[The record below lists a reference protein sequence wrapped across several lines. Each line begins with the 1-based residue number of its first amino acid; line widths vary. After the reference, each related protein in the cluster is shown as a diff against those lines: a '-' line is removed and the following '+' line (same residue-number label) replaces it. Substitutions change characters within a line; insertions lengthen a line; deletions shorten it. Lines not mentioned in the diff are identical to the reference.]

1 MPNKNKSILSGNKI
15 NPSVFKSY
23 DIRGIYPDDLNEET
37 AYIAGQ
43 AYAKLTNVKK
53 VVVGRDMRI
62 GSPELSKKFIE
73 GVTSQ
78 GADVDDIGMVP
89 IDAVYFTAGYF
100 KYDGGIMITASHN
113 PKEYNGIKM
122 TTIDNGISMVRGKEL
137 YEYLEN
143 KKFPVVDKQGTVK
156 EIDTTEDYLKHVF
169 SFINIDKIKPFKIVV
184 DAGNGMAGKIMP
196 LIFEKLPCELIP
208 INFEL
213 DGNFPAHPSN
223 PLLEE
228 SQIGIKAKIK
238 ETGADFGVILDGD
251 TDRLFFVDENSEFVP
266 ADTTLLVLAKHF
278 LEKEPGSGIAYN
290 AVCSKAVPTKIKEWG
305 GIPIRTKVGFVNV
318 AQGMKDEKGIMGGEV
333 SAHYSF
339 RDNFYAD
346 SGFIAFL
353 TLLVLISNENKKL
366 SEIVGPL
373 KPFSKA
379 DEVNIEVNNIDEV
392 IKQVKEKYND
402 GKQDELDGVTI
413 EYDSWWVNVRPSNTE
428 PLLRITVEGN
438 TEEILEAKQSEVI
451 DYIKS
456 IAK

>member
-1 MPNKNKSILSGNKI
+1 MQKI

-23 DIRGIYPDDLNEET
+23 DIRGVYPDDLTEDT
-37 AYIAGQ
+37 AYVAGQ
-43 AYAKLTNVKK
+43 AYAKMTGVKK

-78 GADVDDIGMVP
+78 GVDVDDIGMVP
-89 IDAVYFTAGYF
+89 IDAVYFATGHY
-100 KYDGGIMITASHN
+100 KYDGGTMITASHN
-113 PKEYNGIKM
+113 PKEYNGLKM
-122 TTIDNGISMVRGKEL
+122 TVLDNGISMVRGKEL

-143 KKFPVVDKQGTVK
+143 KEFSVSETPGKVK
-156 EIDTTEDYLKHVF
+156 EIDVIDDYLKHIF
-169 SFINIDKIKPFKIVV
+169 SFVNIDEIKPFKIVV
-184 DAGNGMAGKIMP
+184 DAGNGMSGKIMP
-196 LIFEKLPCELIP
+196 LIFEKLPCESIP
-208 INFEL
+208 MNFEL

-223 PLLEE
+223 PLLPE
-228 SQIGIKAKIK
+228 SQVGIKAKIK
-238 ETGADFGVILDGD
+238 ETGADFGVIMDGD
-251 TDRLFFVDENSEFVP
+251 TDRLFFVDENSEFIP

-290 AVCSKAVPTKIKEWG
+290 AVCSRAVPTKIKEWG
-305 GIPIRTKVGFVNV
+305 GHPIRTKVGFVNV

-353 TLLVLISNENKKL
+353 TLLVLISKENKKL
-366 SEIVGPL
+366 SEIVNPL

-392 IKQVKEKYND
+392 IEKVKEKFND

-413 EYDSWWVNVRPSNTE
+413 EYEDWWVNVRPSNTE

-438 TEEILEAKQSEVI
+438 TQELLEEKQKEVV
-451 DYIKS
+451 DYIKNV
-456 IAK
+456 AK

>member
-1 MPNKNKSILSGNKI
+1 MQKI
-15 NPSVFKSY
+15 NPKVFKSY

-43 AYAKLTNVKK
+43 GYAQLTGVKK
-53 VVVGRDMRI
+53 IVVGRDMRL

-78 GADVDDIGMVP
+78 GVDVDDIGMVP
-89 IDAVYFTAGYF
+89 IDAVYFTAGHF
-100 KYDGGIMITASHN
+100 KYDGGIMVTASHN
-113 PKEYNGIKM
+113 PKEYNGLKM
-122 TTIDNGISMVRGKEL
+122 TIIDNGISMVRGKEL
-137 YEYLEN
+137 YEFINGKEFAVSDKPGIV
-143 KKFPVVDKQGTVK
+143 KK
-156 EIDTTEDYLKHVF
+156 IDITEDYLKHIF
-169 SFINIDKIKPFKIVV
+169 SFIDMNKIKPFKIVV

-196 LIFEKLPCELIP
+196 LIFKKLPCELIP

-228 SQIGIKAKIK
+228 SQIGIKTKIK

-251 TDRLFFVDENSEFVP
+251 TDRLFFVDENSKFVP

-290 AVCSKAVPTKIKEWG
+290 AVCSKAVPTKVKEWG
-305 GIPIRTKVGFVNV
+305 GFPIRTKVGFVNV
-318 AQGMKDEKGIMGGEV
+318 AQGMKDNKGIMGGEV

-353 TLLVLISNENKKL
+353 TLLMLITEENKTL
-366 SEIVGPL
+366 SAIVNPL

-379 DEVNIEVNNIDEV
+379 DEVNIEVNDVDEV
-392 IKQVKEKYND
+392 IKKVKEEFKD
-402 GKQDELDGVTI
+402 GKQDELDGITI
-413 EYDSWWVNVRPSNTE
+413 EYEDWWVNVRPSNTE
-428 PLLRITVEGN
+428 PLLRITVEGDN
-438 TEEILEAKQSEVI
+438 QEILKTNQAKVVN
-451 DYIKS
+451 YIKS
-456 IAK
+456 VAK